1 VDDPGEPVDDG
12 VADRHEPVHPAGGEA
27 GDEHLQRQAHRA
39 ILTEAPASAARR
51 VRILPTGDACRP
63 DDGLNLHQ
71 PVPISEGIMQQVPSH
86 PVHIAPG
93 DDVQLSA
100 GKVSVMTL
108 VENAGEQL
116 QLRVRGTDVRPD
128 GEVVVRWIDARG
140 DAWRA
145 TASATPG
152 HDPAIVVVSTVGDW
166 ELDAMRAS
174 QRISG
179 NRHSMRGEVQAGS
192 LAPGVRFDFVVLDV
206 SASGCRAS
214 GVGRQP
220 QAGDLIR
227 LALQHPYE
235 DERWQLAR
243 VMRITPLAF
252 GRFEVGLRFEI
263 ESAAERL
270 SLAGWRDAWAALMDA
285 SFDEPGSAQGA
296 RETATDAV
304 IEADQAA

>member
-1 VDDPGEPVDDG
+1 MHPGSLRPK
-12 VADRHEPVHPAGGEA
+12 P
-27 GDEHLQRQAHRA
+27 
-39 ILTEAPASAARR
+39 SALRGR
-51 VRILPTGDACRP
+51 YP
-63 DDGLNLHQ
+63 
-71 PVPISEGIMQQVPSH
+71 EIMQQLPSH

-93 DDVQLSA
+93 DDVQLTA
-100 GKVSVMTL
+100 GKLSVMAF
-108 VENAGEQL
+108 VENVGEQL
-116 QLRVRGTDVRPD
+116 QLRLRGETALS
-128 GEVVVRWIDARG
+128 GEVTVRWIDVRG

-145 TASATPG
+145 AATATAG
-152 HDPAIVVVSTVGDW
+152 HEPDIVVLSVTAAW

-174 QRISG
+174 QRIPG
-179 NRHSMRGEVQAGS
+179 NRHSMRGEVLAGS

-220 QAGDLIR
+220 QAGDVIR

-252 GRFEVGLRFEI
+252 GRYEVGLRFEI

-270 SLAGWRDAWAALMDA
+270 SLTGWRDAWASLMDA
-285 SFDEPGSAQGA
+285 SFGEDEPA
-296 RETATDAV
+296 ETAIDAV
-304 IEADQAA
+304 VGTDKAA

>member
-1 VDDPGEPVDDG
+1 
-12 VADRHEPVHPAGGEA
+12 
-27 GDEHLQRQAHRA
+27 
-39 ILTEAPASAARR
+39 
-51 VRILPTGDACRP
+51 
-63 DDGLNLHQ
+63 
-71 PVPISEGIMQQVPSH
+71 MQQVPSH

-93 DDVQLSA
+93 DDVQLTA
-100 GKVSVMTL
+100 GKVSAMAI
-108 VENAGEQL
+108 VENVGEQL
-116 QLRVRGTDVRPD
+116 QLRVHGGTPLSGDVTL
-128 GEVVVRWIDARG
+128 RWIDARG
-140 DAWRA
+140 DAWRVP
-145 TASATPG
+145 ASATPG
-152 HDPAIVVVSTVGDW
+152 HEPEIVVVSTLAGW

-174 QRISG
+174 QRIPG

-220 QAGDLIR
+220 QAGDLIQ
-227 LALQHPYE
+227 LALQHPYQ

-285 SFDEPGSAQGA
+285 SFDEPAPAQEA
-296 RETATDAV
+296 LETATDAV
-304 IEADQAA
+304 VESDQAA